1 MPLLE
6 LYQYLGLI
14 ICLLFSFLLTGLFI
28 NENKVICFFI
38 INWFVFNIISFIFA
52 RYFYEDV
59 WCSYDFSEEVM
70 YTISGFAFLILE
82 PVHHILFIVALVW
95 LIVRWY
101 KKRKN
106 NIR

>member
-14 ICLLFSFLLTGLFI
+14 ICLLFSFLLTGIFI
-28 NENKVICFFI
+28 KENKVICFFI

-59 WCSYDFSEEVM
+59 WCSYDFSEEVQQEF
-70 YTISGFAFLILE
+70 SNE
-82 PVHHILFIVALVW
+82 N
-95 LIVRWY
+95 
-101 KKRKN
+101 KN
-106 NIR
+106 EQTKINTNGLSFNP